1 MLTFT
6 LLMAGAAALEVT
18 YGKIRS
24 KFRQTIDF
32 LGKTKQCFVCG
43 QGDFFD
49 FGNDN
54 DACAKVILEEHLR
67 HGSKN
72 GHFARFFENFSNN
85 RAPYVLFS

>member
-24 KFRQTIDF
+24 KFRF
-32 LGKTKQCFVCG
+32 KNRLSGKTKQCFVCG

-72 GHFARFFENFSNN
+72 SHMAARFFENF
-85 RAPYVLFS
+85 